1 VKGNIATVWYNQR
14 VMATTRSKVSAA
26 RDDDQLVAQW
36 RELLDRHAR
45 TTCALEKVLQERH
58 QLGVSEFE
66 VLERLACCDAEQH
79 RMQGLAD
86 TVHLSQSALSRLIGR
101 LEADGLV
108 TRSMCAVDRRGI
120 FACLTPAGRERY
132 EAARP
137 TQRQLLAELLND

>member
-1 VKGNIATVWYNQR
+1 
-14 VMATTRSKVSAA
+14 MATTRSKATTA

-66 VLERLACCDAEQH
+66 VLERLAACDKEQH

-108 TRSMCAVDRRGI
+108 SRSMCAVDRRGI

-132 EAARP
+132 EAAKP

>member
-1 VKGNIATVWYNQR
+1 
-14 VMATTRSKVSAA
+14 MATTRSKATVA

-108 TRSMCAVDRRGI
+108 VRNMCDVDRRGI

>member
-1 VKGNIATVWYNQR
+1 
-14 VMATTRSKVSAA
+14 MATTRSKATTA
-26 RDDDQLVAQW
+26 RDDEQLVAQW
-36 RELLDRHAR
+36 RELLDRYAR

-66 VLERLACCDAEQH
+66 VLERLAACDKEQH

>member
-1 VKGNIATVWYNQR
+1 MPPA
-14 VMATTRSKVSAA
+14 RSADAAPVA
-26 RDDDQLVAQW
+26 RDDDALVAQW

-45 TTCALEKVLQERH
+45 MTCALEKVLQERH

-66 VLERLACCDAEQH
+66 VLERLAGCDREQN
-79 RMQGLAD
+79 RMQALAD

-108 TRSMCAVDRRGI
+108 ARSMCSHDRRGI

>member
-1 VKGNIATVWYNQR
+1 
-14 VMATTRSKVSAA
+14 MASPASSAPAARTA
-26 RDDDQLVAQW
+26 RDDDALVAQW

-66 VLERLACCDAEQH
+66 VLERLAACDREQN
-79 RMQGLAD
+79 RMQALAD

-101 LEADGLV
+101 LESDGLV
-108 TRSMCAVDRRGI
+108 SRSMCSADRRGI

>member
-1 VKGNIATVWYNQR
+1 MGITR
-14 VMATTRSKVSAA
+14 VDATTT
-26 RDDDQLVAQW
+26 RDDDQLVEQW
-36 RELLDRHAR
+36 RALLDRHAR
-45 TTCALEKVLQERH
+45 TTGALEKVLQERH

-66 VLERLACCDAEQH
+66 VLERLAACDSEQH

-101 LEADGLV
+101 LEQDGLV
-108 TRSMCAVDRRGI
+108 TRSMCSDDRRGI

-132 EAARP
+132 ESALP

>member
-1 VKGNIATVWYNQR
+1 MRYNLR
-14 VMATTRSKVSAA
+14 VMASHARQAPTAETGDDAA
-26 RDDDQLVAQW
+26 LIAEWRD
-36 RELLDRHAR
+36 LLDRHAR

-66 VLERLACCDAEQH
+66 VLERLASCDSEQN
-79 RMQGLAD
+79 RMQELAD

-101 LEADGLV
+101 LENDGLV
-108 TRSMCAVDRRGI
+108 ARSMCSSDRRGI
-120 FACLTPAGRERY
+120 YACLTSSGRERY

>member
-1 VKGNIATVWYNQR
+1 
-14 VMATTRSKVSAA
+14 MATTRSKATTA

-108 TRSMCAVDRRGI
+108 SRSMCAVDRRGI

>member
-1 VKGNIATVWYNQR
+1 
-14 VMATTRSKVSAA
+14 MPPTRPVDAPAKTGACEGA
-26 RDDDQLVAQW
+26 RDDDALVAQW

-66 VLERLACCDAEQH
+66 VLERLAGCDQEQN
-79 RMQGLAD
+79 RMQALAD

-108 TRSMCAVDRRGI
+108 TRSMCSADRRGI

-137 TQRQLLAELLND
+137 TQRQLLSELLND